1 MGDGDRD
8 RDRDRD
14 KQRKIEKE
22 GKRARESSV
31 NSPVL
36 VVCPISTIG
45 LLLMT
50 DVQTSCHIIIIIIIN
65 ILIILITFNNIPF
78 MFSLHSFS

>member
-50 DVQTSCHIIIIIIIN
+50 DVQTSCHIIIIIN
-65 ILIILITFNNIPF
+65 ILIILITFNNVPF